1 MADGNKEKTASAPAV
16 AVLAQDTEFH
26 EHIPTVLPF
35 RPELKDVLAADEAM
49 RTTMGGF
56 NAALQVGYFI
66 LAVRAAGL
74 AAGPMGG
81 FDRLPRLEH
90 EDAVRWA

>member
-1 MADGNKEKTASAPAV
+1 MPRRGPR
-16 AVLAQDTEFH
+16 
-26 EHIPTVLPF
+26 PPG